1 MQQLIQQKGFHY
13 RVYVLRE
20 DDVLVHIRDFQQ
32 EREFS
37 VDYLDLGL
45 EFYRKAEYRFRL
57 LSWLAGAAF
66 LLMALAAI
74 GSSTQLLSL
83 PLFYP
88 ITIGTMSGTLWL
100 WTKLRQ
106 EPPIIYLVG
115 GDQQLSFLADH
126 PSATALEDFLQT
138 LTERIKDAYQSQYL
152 EEPVDVPAEE
162 RRSRIQWL
170 HQMKVLT
177 RSEKDVLLA
186 KLGPARQ
193 QSIGFKRTA

>member
-13 RVYVLRE
+13 RAYVLRE

-45 EFYRKAEYRFRL
+45 QFYRKTEYRFRFL
-57 LSWLAGAAF
+57 GWITAGTFALMVLAMIGVSTGILSF
-66 LLMALAAI
+66 EM
-74 GSSTQLLSL
+74 
-83 PLFYP
+83 FYP
-88 ITIGTMSGTLWL
+88 ITLGTMAGTLWV

-106 EPPIIYLVG
+106 DPPIMYLVG
-115 GDQQLSFLADH
+115 GDQQLSFLADY
-126 PSATALEDFLQT
+126 PSAEALHDFVQA
-138 LTERIKDAYQSQYL
+138 LTVRIKEAYESQYL
-152 EEPVDVPAEE
+152 NEQAELPAEE

-177 RSEKDVLLA
+177 RTEKDILLA
-186 KLGPARQ
+186 ELGPIRQ
-193 QSIGFKRTA
+193 KAIGFKRTA